1 MDGLKLMDILMDIE
15 VVILGVIFCDVFVIL

>member
-1 MDGLKLMDILMDIE
+1 MDRLKLMDILMDIE